1 MTLRRMATVVLVLAA
16 LSGCGQSQPDA
27 TGPRAPR
34 PGHEEVASRPP
45 TAAPAVECL
54 EVSATVLSRLQQ
66 GAEDGMT
73 FTEAAAYRSP
83 DFVKI
88 YFVAARFTVPG
99 VDNAVGVW
107 VTNSISDDE
116 SAGVMAVDA
125 VAVEFTDW
133 GPASTTDAA
142 ITVTDPSVSV
152 ATDCLG

>member
-1 MTLRRMATVVLVLAA
+1 MRRLPVATAILVLAV
-16 LSGCGQSQPDA
+16 LSGCAQSQPDA
-27 TGPRAPR
+27 TGREGVVSSAPTT
-34 PGHEEVASRPP
+34 ASE
-45 TAAPAVECL
+45 VECL

-73 FTEAAAYRSP
+73 FTAAAAYRSP
-83 DFVKI
+83 DFVEL

-107 VTNSISDDE
+107 VTNSVSDDE
-116 SAGVMAVDA
+116 VAGFMAVDA